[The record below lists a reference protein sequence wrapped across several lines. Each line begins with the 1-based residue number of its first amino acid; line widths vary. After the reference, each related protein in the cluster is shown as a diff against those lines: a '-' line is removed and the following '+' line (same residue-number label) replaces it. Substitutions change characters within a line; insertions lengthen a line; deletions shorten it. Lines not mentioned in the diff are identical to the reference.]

1 MKIVYFTASNSAAN
15 GQSNSANNFAA
26 KKSLPSSSF
35 IPKNLNVFDKPY
47 DSQNN
52 PSISKY
58 PSISKDP
65 DPSKT
70 SQAENK
76 QTYIGYW
83 QHRFSDDFRPAS
95 ENNGCKYQVTYIKQM
110 NKDQQKKTWVVF

>member
-1 MKIVYFTASNSAAN
+1 MNIVYSTATNSKAN

-26 KKSLPSSSF
+26 EKSLPSSSF
-35 IPKNLNVFDKPY
+35 IQKNSNVFDKPY
-47 DSQNN
+47 ESPNN
-52 PSISKY
+52 PLFSKH

-70 SQAENK
+70 SQADNN

-83 QHRFSDDFRPAS
+83 QHRFSDDFRPAF
-95 ENNGCKYQVTYIKQM
+95 ENNGCKYQLIYIKQM
-110 NKDQQKKTWVVF
+110 NKD